1 MQKIGKVSTIH
12 VRTVNTAST
21 ALVVSKGLLIQTLY
35 NDFKTD

>member
-1 MQKIGKVSTIH
+1 MNAKNRKSVNYL
-12 VRTVNTAST
+12 RTVNTAST